1 MEVKKGLGPLEVVVE
16 GLEQLEGVVEV
27 LAQTEV
33 MEGMGQLEL

>member
-16 GLEQLEGVVEV
+16 SLEQLEGVVEV